1 MGRGK
6 SYFKY
11 FIVLV
16 YIANKGKKLR
26 KLLLGLL
33 FAFALNAVP
42 VAYADEA
49 LPEIAAVDEPAIPA
63 LDAPAT
69 E

>member
-1 MGRGK
+1 M
-6 SYFKY
+6 
-11 FIVLV
+11 
-16 YIANKGKKLR
+16 R

-33 FAFALNAVP
+33 FAFTFNAVP

-49 LPEIAAVDEPAIPA
+49 LPEIAPVDEPAIPPLTIDTSVA
-63 LDAPAT
+63 